1 MEGPLAI
8 AQAFT
13 EQTFHYTSQAELASG
28 LEACTFE
35 LGFHRFA
42 ILHHVDLRRRPAAM
56 IHIDNYP
63 ADWSEHFIQK
73 RLFLADPILRASLTT
88 YLGFS
93 CEDVTALISISPSQ
107 RRFIKVAGREGLKSG
122 FTVLALIPDEAHD
135 TCSFS

>member
-63 ADWSEHFIQK
+63 AVCD
-73 RLFLADPILRASLTT
+73 R
-88 YLGFS
+88 
-93 CEDVTALISISPSQ
+93 
-107 RRFIKVAGREGLKSG
+107 KSG
-122 FTVLALIPDEAHD
+122 VEGRSVSVGVDRGGRRNIKTKKNRERR
-135 TCSFS
+135 

>member
-35 LGFHRFA
+35 LSFHRFA

-63 ADWSEHFIQK
+63 AVWSEHFIQR
-73 RLFLADPILRASLTT
+73 RLFLEDPILRSSLTT
-88 YLGFS
+88 RSEERMLG
-93 CEDVTALISISPSQ
+93 
-107 RRFIKVAGREGLKSG
+107 KVCVCTCKSRGLPK
-122 FTVLALIPDEAHD
+122 D
-135 TCSFS
+135 

>member
-42 ILHHVDLRRRPAAM
+42 NLHHVDLRRRPAAM

-63 ADWSEHFIQK
+63 AVWSEHFIQS
-73 RLFLADPILRASLTT
+73 RLRSEEHTSELQSLMRTSYAVFCLQKKKNNDESQSIIPAQDAQIL
-88 YLGFS
+88 
-93 CEDVTALISISPSQ
+93 C
-107 RRFIKVAGREGLKSG
+107 
-122 FTVLALIPDEAHD
+122 
-135 TCSFS
+135 

>member
-63 ADWSEHFIQK
+63 AVWSEHFIQ
-73 RLFLADPILRASLTT
+73 RRSEEHTSELLSLLRISYAVFCLKTT
-88 YLGFS
+88 
-93 CEDVTALISISPSQ
+93 II
-107 RRFIKVAGREGLKSG
+107 
-122 FTVLALIPDEAHD
+122 
-135 TCSFS
+135 